1 VAGATDYLNKPVN
14 RIELV
19 ARVRSALRLKAEL
32 DRRLAR
38 ERELLAFV
46 SNWDDRR
53 AGVWIDEV
61 TGLFVG
67 EVAEAYLIA
76 CHSDAKELVSVI
88 ALSLDHVDVSGS
100 AAGAV
105 AEPAALA
112 RVAGAIC
119 RLTANVSTVAAAYK
133 DGMILLV
140 APELDAGPARQLAE
154 ALHAIVR
161 KLRLPNPESVE
172 SDYLTA
178 SVAAITGRAKRGV
191 ERVKMLTQAITSVRQ
206 AAAAGGDRV
215 VAQSAEGETLTHGRR
230 ISGVRRKS
238 K

>member
-1 VAGATDYLNKPVN
+1 M
-14 RIELV
+14 
-19 ARVRSALRLKAEL
+19 
-32 DRRLAR
+32 
-38 ERELLAFV
+38 
-46 SNWDDRR
+46 
-53 AGVWIDEV
+53 
-61 TGLFVG
+61 
-67 EVAEAYLIA
+67 
-76 CHSDAKELVSVI
+76 VSVI